1 MLKKI
6 YPLLFL
12 LLVSC
17 YRPKR
22 NCEQFRNGTFT
33 FTSTI
38 NGIEQTTIFIR
49 KDAIEIDTYN
59 GKTDTSSV
67 RWINPCEYIVKKLHT
82 VNKAEEKSIH
92 IKILSTT
99 DNSYTFEYNIVGDTK
114 KQRGTATKRLKN

>member
-6 YPLLFL
+6 SPLLFL
-12 LLVSC
+12 LLVLC
-17 YRPKR
+17 YRPER
-22 NCEQFRNGTFT
+22 NCEQFSNGAFT

-38 NGIEQTTIFIR
+38 DGIEQTTAFVR

-99 DNSYTFEYNIVGDTK
+99 DNSYTFEYNIVGNTK
-114 KQRGTATKRLKN
+114 KQRGTATKTN